1 MKNVNCPSSPESPV
15 ACHREEWRSWLAL
28 MLRNGLRRVPQIS
41 SLRSQKH
48 CFGGEGCPAAC
59 CGVLH
64 SLSKKR
70 IIKQI
75 RGNISNR
82 LWRDWRWQVE
92 NRIADVS
99 RIADLLNLLP
109 KQLAALKAVA
119 ERYPFCVT
127 PYYLSLCNPKGARD
141 PILRQ
146 FMPDR
151 RELTD
156 RNTLRDPLSE
166 EKYSP
171 VPGLIHRYPN
181 RVVVIATSDCA
192 MRCRHCTRK
201 NSLPG
206 FGENDIETNL
216 PQIVKYIR
224 RREKIREVIISGGD
238 PLLLETAA
246 LDKVMGELTAIKHVE
261 VLRLGTRAPVV
272 LPMRIDAELCAC
284 LARHR
289 PLWINTQFNHPREIT
304 PEAERA
310 CRLLQEAGL
319 PVSNQAVLL
328 RGVNDSLAV
337 LEKLFNELQRIMV
350 RPYYVFQCDGVRG
363 TRHFSVPSGKAV
375 NLSKRLRSCLGGL
388 SMPLF
393 VVDIPGRKSKV
404 PLETV
409 CCLPGQHSSM

>member
-48 CFGGEGCPAAC
+48 CFGGVGCPAAC

-127 PYYLSLCNPKGARD
+127 PYYLSLCNLKDEHD

-146 FMPDR
+146 FIPDR
-151 RELTD
+151 CELTD
-156 RNTLRDPLSE
+156 RNTLRDPLGE

-171 VPGLIHRYPN
+171 VPGLIHRYHN
-181 RVVVIATSDCA
+181 RVVVVVTSDCA
-192 MRCRHCTRK
+192 VRCRHCTRK
-201 NSLPG
+201 NVLPLLGAISL
-206 FGENDIETNL
+206 EKRL
-216 PQIVKYIR
+216 PQIIKYIR

-238 PLLLETAA
+238 PLLLETFT
-246 LDKVMGELTAIKHVE
+246 LDRILGELHSINHVE

-272 LPMRIDAELCAC
+272 LPMRIDSELCAC
-284 LARHR
+284 LAKHR
-289 PLWINTQFNHPREIT
+289 PLWINTQFNHPQEIT

-319 PVSNQAVLL
+319 PVSNQTVLL

-337 LEKLFNELQRIMV
+337 LTELFNGLQRIMV
-350 RPYYVFQCDGVRG
+350 RPYYCFQCDHVRGVRHFI
-363 TRHFSVPSGKAV
+363 TRKSEGVKFAG
-375 NLSKRLRSCLGGL
+375 RLRSRLGGL

-393 VVDIPGRKSKV
+393 VADVPGRKGKM

-409 CCLPGQHSSM
+409 CSPSPE